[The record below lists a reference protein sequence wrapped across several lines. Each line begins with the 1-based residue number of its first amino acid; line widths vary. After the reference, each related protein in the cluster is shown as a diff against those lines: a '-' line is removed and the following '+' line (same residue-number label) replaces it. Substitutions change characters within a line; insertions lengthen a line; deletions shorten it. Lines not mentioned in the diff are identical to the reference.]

1 METTPNSSRH
11 ATQSLNSR
19 THSLR
24 TASVESLD
32 DAVPPARPVFLEQS
46 LFINALAGPSRA
58 PPVLGNKSVN
68 GAVSVPMQTT
78 RIDGR
83 QFGTAAGGGGGG
95 DSLKPTAATAGG
107 GGGTRKRTLADT
119 TARENGG
126 LSPDDSAARH
136 AKRMRAVGPVLA
148 DGTLEAEAPNATNSA
163 RRKQRKAERG
173 AGIEKLQQDTQQWR
187 QKYRKAFPS
196 FTFYFDAIDEA
207 TQLTLGVQVKRLGA
221 SVDNF
226 FSKKVT
232 HVVTSRAIPPTSSQS
247 SSTSTIGKE
256 NVDSAS
262 ANKSSQSG
270 RARKPTSR
278 SPKIYELPN
287 GHRVR
292 NSESTLDQNPFIDSQ
307 DILTKA
313 ADFGLKIWPFEKLQ
327 LIVDRINQVSPNK
340 DKKGLQRDP
349 SLPTLLRDEQLYG
362 TRERDPVVPRNDMYY
377 FPSNKMYLFVE
388 DSTGEHRPVV
398 IKEYDKPKKHEDP
411 TWPVLWGGV
420 EGRSGFY
427 HYDGPIVY
435 ERRQPPAP
443 VAPAA
448 AAAGAAGP
456 DHDSTAPR
464 AVAPNLRRAVSLQNV
479 TRQQQLLFA
488 QLRRDGAA
496 AAEREMN
503 RRGGGGGSYI
513 AASGNSQIITSNIA
527 SATSTAARS
536 GAAQASRH
544 GPNPFVDKRLAVLS
558 NRNVSVSG
566 GGLLGSASSASGA
579 ASGSVGGSAANASRS
594 RVATL
599 KQTERPS
606 AGLKR
611 SVSVDAG
618 LNSPRFAAAPAVQRE
633 EVKKPGYCENCRI
646 KYDDF
651 SAHVRSSK
659 HRRFA
664 LNPKNWAELDSLLEK
679 IERRR
684 LVDVY
689 DSDDDDN
696 ESAMQ
701 AESSEAESA
710 HGSSDGADVQ
720 CDDSGYQ
727 EATFLRAGV
736 KANGSSGLSG
746 SREVFRDAV
755 TSSGERL

>member
-1 METTPNSSRH
+1 MATAETTPNSSRH
-11 ATQSLNSR
+11 ATQPLNSR
-19 THSLR
+19 SHSVR
-24 TASVESLD
+24 TAATASLD
-32 DAVPPARPVFLEQS
+32 DAVPPARPVFLDQP
-46 LFINALAGPSRA
+46 LFMNALAGPSRA
-58 PPVLGNKSVN
+58 PPVLGTKSVN
-68 GAVSVPMQTT
+68 GGATSVPMQTT

-83 QFGTAAGGGGGG
+83 QFGDFNKAST
-95 DSLKPTAATAGG
+95 T
-107 GGGTRKRTLADT
+107 TRKRTLAET
-119 TARENGG
+119 TATARENGH
-126 LSPDDSAARH
+126 SPDESAARQV
-136 AKRMRAVGPVLA
+136 KRLRAAAAVPGEGA
-148 DGTLEAEAPNATNSA
+148 GGAAEVDAVAAGIA

-207 TQLTLGVQVKRLGA
+207 TQSTLGSAVRKLGA

-232 HVVTSRAIPPTSSQS
+232 HVVTSRSIPTATSAS
-247 SSTSTIGKE
+247 GKE

-262 ANKSSQSG
+262 ASRLATTNSAAG
-270 RARKPTSR
+270 RARKPTAR

-287 GHRVR
+287 GHRMRHSDGAV
-292 NSESTLDQNPFIDSQ
+292 DQNPFIDSQ

-313 ADFGLKIWPFEKLQ
+313 ADFGLKIWACDKLQ
-327 LIVDRINQVSPNK
+327 LIVDRINQVSPHK

-377 FPSNKMYLFVE
+377 FPANKMYLFVE

-411 TWPVLWGGV
+411 SWPILWGGV

-427 HYDGPIVY
+427 HYDGPELTY

-443 VAPAA
+443 PAPAA
-448 AAAGAAGP
+448 
-456 DHDSTAPR
+456 TAPTATTATR
-464 AVAPNLRRAVSLQNV
+464 TVAPNLRRAVSLQNV
-479 TRQQQLLFA
+479 TRQQQLIYE
-488 QLRRDGAA
+488 QCRRDGAA
-496 AAEREMN
+496 CAEREMN
-503 RRGGGGGSYI
+503 RRGGSYI

-536 GAAQASRH
+536 GAAQASRN
-544 GPNPFVDKRLAVLS
+544 GANPYVDKRLAVLS

-566 GGLLGSASSASGA
+566 GGLLGSAASASGGT
-579 ASGSVGGSAANASRS
+579 ASGGVAGATRN
-594 RVATL
+594 RVAAL
-599 KQTERPS
+599 KQTERP
-606 AGLKR
+606 AGGLKR

-618 LNSPRFAAAPAVQRE
+618 LNPPRFAAAAPVQRE

-664 LNPKNWAELDSLLEK
+664 LNQKNWDELDVLLAK

-684 LVDVY
+684 LVDV
-689 DSDDDDN
+689 DDDDE
-696 ESAMQ
+696 ESEDDMAMQ

-710 HGSSDGADVQ
+710 HASSDGAGSR

-727 EATFLRAGV
+727 EASFLREDA
-736 KANGSSGLSG
+736 KRDGSAELAAP
-746 SREVFRDAV
+746 REDEMEEA
-755 TSSGERL
+755 L